1 MNRPPR
7 ARKAKFYDP
16 ESGKWSVRGSEGEG
30 DKETSADSLSSPKKK
45 KSKMK
50 GILLDA
56 KSYSAIPKI

>member
-1 MNRPPR
+1 MNRPLR

-50 GILLDA
+50 
-56 KSYSAIPKI
+56 